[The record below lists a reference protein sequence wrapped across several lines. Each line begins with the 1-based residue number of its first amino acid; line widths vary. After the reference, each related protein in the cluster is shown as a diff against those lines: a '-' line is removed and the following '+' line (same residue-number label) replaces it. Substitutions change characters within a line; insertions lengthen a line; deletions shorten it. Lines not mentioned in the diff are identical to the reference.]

1 MQDSKSKIQ
10 KYQYASP
17 NHSVSESMPVTYKV
31 VRSIALKGNYSARY
45 IPTVSVRDFQSVEKT
60 WSPDK
65 REGSE
70 I

>member
-1 MQDSKSKIQ
+1 
-10 KYQYASP
+10 
-17 NHSVSESMPVTYKV
+17 MPVTYKV